1 MLGRMAL
8 WDGGRGFGVDRDE
21 QAAAGGK
28 ENIGSFLMHLH
39 KYTMMNCLVF
49 DTRIQHGLSVSSRQ
63 GVVRECDSSRVL
75 AFVVGRGQHSIVI
88 YVRCPLLCSLRRH

>member
-21 QAAAGGK
+21 QAAAEGRK
-28 ENIGSFLMHLH
+28 TSSNWFISIASA
-39 KYTMMNCLVF
+39 KYTMINCLVF
-49 DTRIQHGLSVSSRQ
+49 DTRIPHGLSVSSRQ

-75 AFVVGRGQHSIVI
+75 AFVVVVVAGSTA
-88 YVRCPLLCSLRRH
+88 S